1 MNGKG
6 QILSSPPLLLL
17 LPGVILL
24 LLFMVI
30 PVGWMIRVSFNQ
42 SMAGSYMRAAWVIE
56 NYIKFLGDLWYLRNV
71 LFFSFKIAVITTFL
85 AILFAYPPSLYIAR
99 SRGRKKQL
107 LLTLTLSPLLI
118 GMVCLI
124 FGWIVLFRGHGLLNQ
139 LTIWLGITSEPVKY
153 LYSVK
158 GIVICLIYISIPFA
172 ILNLLDSLGRV
183 DPSLE
188 EAAMNVGAN
197 RWQSFW
203 HVTFPLST
211 PGMFAGSLVVFAL
224 NFCAFAVPLML
235 GGERIPMAGLVIY
248 TQSLEMSNIPFAAAI
263 SVILLISNLVVLYG
277 YSALIHRF
285 FFRRLGV

>member
-1 MNGKG
+1 MKIKERLTSN
-6 QILSSPPLLLL
+6 PPLLLL
-17 LPGVILL
+17 LPGVIIL
-24 LLFMVI
+24 LLFLVI

-42 SMAGSYMRAAWVIE
+42 PGAGTYMKVAWVVE
-56 NYIKFLGDLWYLRNV
+56 SYKKFLGDLWYLRNV
-71 LFFSFKIAVITTFL
+71 LLFSFNIAVVTSFL
-85 AILFAYPPSLYIAR
+85 AVLFAYPPSLYIAR

-124 FGWIVLFRGHGLLNQ
+124 FGWIVIFRGHGLLNQ
-139 LTIWLGITSEPVKY
+139 LTMWIGITSEPVKY
-153 LYSVK
+153 LYSLK
-158 GIVICLIYISIPFA
+158 GITICLIYISIPFA
-172 ILNLLDSLGRV
+172 ILNLLDSLGRI

-197 RWQSFW
+197 RWQSFL

-235 GGERIPMAGLVIY
+235 GGERFPMAGLVIY
-248 TQSLEMSNIPFAAAI
+248 VQAMELNNLPFAAAI
-263 SVILLISNLVVLYG
+263 SVILLISNMGVLFI
-277 YSALIHRF
+277 YSKLIHLF
-285 FFRRLGV
+285 FFKRLGV